1 MTGLDDLGALIAEI
15 KAIRLELRAI
25 GDRLNSWD
33 RIYRTRDGRET
44 HQLQMNATT
53 WEGRRRDDRDR
64 GYDRR

>member
-1 MTGLDDLGALIAEI
+1 MNDELAKELIAQLKRI
-15 KAIRLELRAI
+15 A
-25 GDRLNSWD
+25 DRLDSWD